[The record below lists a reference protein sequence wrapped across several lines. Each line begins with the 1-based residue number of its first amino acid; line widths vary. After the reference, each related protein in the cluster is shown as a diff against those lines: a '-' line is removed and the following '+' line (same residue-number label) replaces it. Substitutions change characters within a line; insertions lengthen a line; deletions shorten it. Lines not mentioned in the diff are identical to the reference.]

1 MSLLIVAADG
11 PALQVQAPGLA
22 DALRQSG
29 SLVLAVVPC
38 HLLVREAVGLAPQA
52 VVAIDD
58 GRADLLLASLALLA
72 GSLPLPVLLLG
83 PALPPGDPASWLAAR
98 VMAWLPDTPTD
109 AGAAARAVQAAL
121 LLALPRFA
129 QEQAQAAA
137 LGDALAR
144 LDERKWVDRAK
155 GLLMS
160 HQQLN
165 EQDAFALLRS
175 ASMTANLRVGEV
187 SRSVIEASQAAVAV
201 NLAGQLRMLSQRCIR
216 SLGLLAG
223 LPARDRSD
231 QGLAD
236 TLQHLQRNLGRLAG
250 LPLTAQAQAELAA
263 VQAAGA
269 ELRARALALA
279 APLARGRPALLGDM
293 PALLG
298 DMPAQL
304 RAADQLAE
312 ALLVAAEALA
322 ARLAMVG
329 GRPSLRVVNLCG
341 RQRMLS
347 QRLAKQALLA
357 GLLPAQ
363 DAAAQAAAAAETV
376 REFEATLLALAQ
388 APLTSDD
395 IRAAL
400 AQARGQW
407 QRLLD
412 GLRRASGPE
421 PQAGRSVLARESDA
435 LLAGFEQL
443 TTLYEHSLQVLMN

>member
-1 MSLLIVAADG
+1 MALLIVAADG
-11 PALQVQAPGLA
+11 PALQHQAPVLA
-22 DALRQSG
+22 EALRQAG
-29 SLVLAVVPC
+29 HPVLAVLPC
-38 HLLVREAVGLAPQA
+38 HLLVREAVRLAPQA

-58 GRADLLLASLALLA
+58 GRADPLQAALALLA

-83 PALPPGDPASWLAAR
+83 PAVPPADPARWLASR
-98 VMAWLPDTPTD
+98 VMAWLPEVPADPV
-109 AGAAARAVQAAL
+109 AAARAVQAAL

-129 QEQAQAAA
+129 QDQAQAAA

-155 GLLMS
+155 GVLMD
-160 HQQLN
+160 HLQLN
-165 EQDAFALLRS
+165 EQAAFALLRT

-187 SRSVIEASQAAVAV
+187 SRSVIEASQAAEAV
-201 NLAGQLRMLSQRCIR
+201 NLAGQLRMLSQRCVR
-216 SLGLLAG
+216 SLGLLAS
-223 LPARDRSD
+223 LPARSRGDA
-231 QGLAD
+231 GLAD
-236 TLQHLQRNLGRLAG
+236 TLQHLQRNLDRLAA
-250 LPLTAQAQAELAA
+250 LPIAAQALAELAA
-263 VQAAGA
+263 AQAAGA
-269 ELRARALALA
+269 ALRAKALALA
-279 APLARGRPALLGDM
+279 ALLAPAKAAPGDKV
-293 PALLG
+293 PAWLS
-298 DMPAQL
+298 
-304 RAADQLAE
+304 AADALAE

-322 ARLAMVG
+322 VRLAQVS

-376 REFEATLLALAQ
+376 REFEATLVALEQ
-388 APLTSDD
+388 APLASDD

-412 GLRRASGPE
+412 GLRRAAGPE
-421 PQAGRSVLARESDA
+421 PQAGRSALARESDA

>member
-11 PALQVQAPGLA
+11 PALQHQAQALA
-22 DALRQSG
+22 EALRLSG
-29 SLVLAVVPC
+29 NPVLAVLPC
-38 HLLVREAVGLAPQA
+38 HLLVREAVRLAPQA

-58 GRADLLLASLALLA
+58 GRGGLLHDALALLA

-83 PALPPGDPASWLAAR
+83 PTAPPADPAAWLASR
-98 VMAWLPDTPTD
+98 VMAWLPDVPAD
-109 AGAAARAVQAAL
+109 PVAVARAVQAAL

-137 LGDALAR
+137 LAEALAR

-155 GLLMS
+155 GLLMN
-160 HQQLN
+160 HLQLN
-165 EQDAFALLRS
+165 EQAAFALLRT

-187 SRSVIEASQAAVAV
+187 SRSVIEASQAAEAV
-201 NLAGQLRMLSQRCIR
+201 NLAGQLRMLSQRCVR
-216 SLGLLAG
+216 SLALLAG
-223 LPARDRSD
+223 LPARGGSD
-231 QGLAD
+231 AGLAD
-236 TLQHLQRNLGRLAG
+236 TLQHLQRNLDRLAA
-250 LPLTAQAQAELAA
+250 LPIAAQAQAELAVA
-263 VQAAGA
+263 QAAGA
-269 ELRARALALA
+269 ALRAKALALA
-279 APLARGRPALLGDM
+279 ALLARAKAAPGGDVPAWLS
-293 PALLG
+293 
-298 DMPAQL
+298 
-304 RAADQLAE
+304 AADELAE
-312 ALLVAAEALA
+312 ALLVAAESLA
-322 ARLAMVG
+322 ARLALVS

-363 DAAAQAAAAAETV
+363 GAAAQAAAAAETV
-376 REFEATLLALAQ
+376 RAFETTLVALEQ
-388 APLTSDD
+388 SPLVSDD

-412 GLRRASGPE
+412 GLRRAAGPE
-421 PQAGRSVLARESDA
+421 PQAGRSALARESDA

>member
-1 MSLLIVAADG
+1 MPLLIVAADSP
-11 PALQVQAPGLA
+11 PAQAQ
-22 DALRQSG
+22 ALRLTEALRAAG
-29 SLVLAVVPC
+29 TPVLANVSC
-38 HLLVREAVGLAPQA
+38 HILVREAVRLAPQA
-52 VVAIDD
+52 VVAVDD
-58 GRADLLLASLALLA
+58 GGDSSVLDALRLLA
-72 GSLPLPVLLLG
+72 GSVPLPVLLLG
-83 PALPPGDPASWLAAR
+83 PSLPPADSADWLAAQ
-98 VMAWLPDTPTD
+98 VMAWWPLLPDD
-109 AGAAARAVQAAL
+109 AGAAAQAVQAAL
-121 LLALPRFA
+121 LLALPRF
-129 QEQAQAAA
+129 EQDRRQAAA

-155 GLLMS
+155 GVLMS
-160 HQQLN
+160 HLQLN

-175 ASMTANLRVGEV
+175 ASMTANLRLGEV
-187 SRSVIEASQAAVAV
+187 SRSVIEASQAAEAV

-223 LPARDRSD
+223 LPARGRSD
-231 QGLAD
+231 EGLAD

-263 VQAAGA
+263 AQAAGA
-269 ELRARALALA
+269 DLRAKALALA
-279 APLARGRPALLGDM
+279 ALPARGRSAPPGNVA
-293 PALLG
+293 
-298 DMPAQL
+298 AQL

-322 ARLAMVG
+322 ARLAVVG

-376 REFEATLLALAQ
+376 RDFEATLLALEQ
-388 APLTSDD
+388 APLASDD

-407 QRLLD
+407 LRLLD
-412 GLRRASGPE
+412 GLRRAAGPE
-421 PQAGRSVLARESDA
+421 PQAGRSALARESDA

>member
-1 MSLLIVAADG
+1 MSLLLVAADG

-29 SLVLAVVPC
+29 SPVLAVVPC
-38 HLLVREAVGLAPQA
+38 HLLVRQAVGLAPQS

-58 GRADLLLASLALLA
+58 GRADLLQASLALLA

-98 VMAWLPDTPTD
+98 VTAWLPDAPTD
-109 AGAAARAVQAAL
+109 AAAAARAVQAAL

-137 LGDALAR
+137 LVDALAR

-160 HQQLN
+160 HLQIN

-187 SRSVIEASQAAVAV
+187 SRSVIEASQAAEAV

-223 LPARDRSD
+223 LPARGRSD
-231 QGLAD
+231 EGLVE
-236 TLQHLQRNLGRLAG
+236 TLQHLQRNLDRLAG
-250 LPLTAQAQAELAA
+250 LPMSAQARAELAA
-263 VQAAGA
+263 AQAAGA

-279 APLARGRPALLGDM
+279 ALPARGRPAPVGDV
-293 PALLG
+293 
-298 DMPAQL
+298 PAQL
-304 RAADQLAE
+304 RDADRLAE

-322 ARLAMVG
+322 ARLAVVG
-329 GRPSLRVVNLCG
+329 GRPSLRLVNLCG

-376 REFEATLLALAQ
+376 REFEASLLALAQ

-412 GLRRASGPE
+412 GLRRATGPE
-421 PQAGRSVLARESDA
+421 PHAGRSVLARESDA

>member
-11 PALQVQAPGLA
+11 PALHDQAPALA
-22 DALRQSG
+22 DALRLSG
-29 SLVLAVVPC
+29 CPVLAVVPC
-38 HLLVREAVGLAPQA
+38 HMLVREAGRLAPQA
-52 VVAIDD
+52 VVAVDD
-58 GRADLLLASLALLA
+58 GQPGPLQASLALLA

-83 PALPPGDPASWLAAR
+83 PADPPADPARWLAAR
-98 VMAWLPDTPTD
+98 VMAWLPDAPTD
-109 AGAAARAVQAAL
+109 AAAAARAVQATL

-137 LGDALAR
+137 LVDALAR

-155 GLLMS
+155 GVLMS
-160 HQQLN
+160 HLQLT

-187 SRSVIEASQAAVAV
+187 SRSVIEASQAAEAV

-216 SLGLLAG
+216 ILGLLAG
-223 LPARDRSD
+223 SQARSRGDE
-231 QGLAD
+231 GLAD
-236 TLQHLQRNLGRLAG
+236 TLQHLQRNLDRLAG
-250 LPLTAQAQAELAA
+250 LPIAAQARAELAMA
-263 VQAAGA
+263 QAAGA
-269 ELRARALALA
+269 ELRAQALALA
-279 APLARGRPALLGDM
+279 AVPPWGQVAPTGDVAAPLRE
-293 PALLG
+293 
-298 DMPAQL
+298 
-304 RAADQLAE
+304 ADQRAE
-312 ALLVAAEALA
+312 ALLAAAESLA
-322 ARLAMVG
+322 ARLAVLG

-376 REFEATLLALAQ
+376 REFEATLLALEQ
-388 APLTSDD
+388 APLASDD

-407 QRLLD
+407 LRLLD
-412 GLRRASGPE
+412 GLRRATGPE
-421 PQAGRSVLARESDA
+421 PQTGRSALARESDA

-443 TTLYEHSLQVLMN
+443 TTLYERSLQVLMN

>member
-1 MSLLIVAADG
+1 MTLLIVAADG
-11 PALQVQAPGLA
+11 PAMQDQAPALA
-22 DALRQSG
+22 DALRLSG
-29 SLVLAVVPC
+29 HPVLALLPC
-38 HLLVREAVGLAPQA
+38 HMLVREAVRLAPQA

-58 GRADLLLASLALLA
+58 GQADLLQAALALLA

-83 PALPPGDPASWLAAR
+83 PARPPADPASWLAAR
-98 VMAWLPDTPTD
+98 VMAWLPDAPTD
-109 AGAAARAVQAAL
+109 AAAAARGVHAAL
-121 LLALPRFA
+121 LLALPRFT

-144 LDERKWVDRAK
+144 LDERKWLDRAK
-155 GLLMS
+155 GVLMS
-160 HQQLN
+160 RLQIK
-165 EQDAFALLRS
+165 EQDTFALLRS

-187 SRSVIEASQAAVAV
+187 SRNVIEASQAAEAV

-223 LPARDRSD
+223 LPAPGRSD
-231 QGLAD
+231 EGLAD
-236 TLQHLQRNLGRLAG
+236 TLQHLQHKLDRLAG

-263 VQAAGA
+263 AQAAGA
-269 ELRARALALA
+269 DLRAKALALA
-279 APLARGRPALLGDM
+279 ARLARGKAMPPGDL
-293 PALLG
+293 A
-298 DMPAQL
+298 AQL
-304 RAADQLAE
+304 HAADQLAE
-312 ALLVAAEALA
+312 ALLQAAETLA
-322 ARLAMVG
+322 ARLAVVG

-376 REFEATLLALAQ
+376 RDFEATLLALEQ
-388 APLTSDD
+388 APLASDD

-400 AQARGQW
+400 ARARGQW

-412 GLRRASGPE
+412 GLRRAAGPE
-421 PQAGRSVLARESDA
+421 PQAGRSALARESDA

-443 TTLYEHSLQVLMN
+443 TTLYEHSPQVLMN